1 MSLHVLVVDDNE
13 INLMLVAKI
22 LELEGFRT
30 STACC
35 GREAIQ
41 NVIRD
46 SPDLVILDVNM
57 PDLDGY
63 TVCRRLREP
72 PVGAAMPIIMLSAT
86 VEESDRRSAL
96 EAGANDI
103 ISKPFDME
111 DLRQRVRTLLSC

>member
-1 MSLHVLVVDDNE
+1 MTLHILVVDDNE

-22 LELEGFRT
+22 LEMEGFHT

-35 GREAIQ
+35 GREALQSVIQ
-41 NVIRD
+41 AH
-46 SPDLVILDVNM
+46 PDLVILDVNM

-72 PVGAAMPIIMLSAT
+72 PIEATMPIIMLSAT
-86 VEESDRRSAL
+86 VEESDRQIAL
-96 EAGANDI
+96 DAGANDI

-111 DLRQRVRTLLSC
+111 DLRQRVRALIS

>member
-1 MSLHVLVVDDNE
+1 MTLHILVVDDNE
-13 INLMLVAKI
+13 VNLMLVTKI
-22 LELEGFRT
+22 LQIEGFHT

-41 NVIRD
+41 GVIQGH
-46 SPDLVILDVNM
+46 PDLVILDVNM

-72 PVGAAMPIIMLSAT
+72 PIGATMPIIMLSAT
-86 VEESDRRSAL
+86 VEESDRSAAL

-103 ISKPFDME
+103 ISKPFDIE
-111 DLRQRVRTLLSC
+111 DLRRRVRALAP